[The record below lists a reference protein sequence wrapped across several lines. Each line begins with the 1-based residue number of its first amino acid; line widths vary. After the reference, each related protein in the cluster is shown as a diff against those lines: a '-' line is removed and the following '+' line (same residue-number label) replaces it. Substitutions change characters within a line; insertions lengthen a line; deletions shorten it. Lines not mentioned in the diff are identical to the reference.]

1 MEIPFKVICINDA
14 DKPSDI
20 PNSKWI
26 KKGNLYTVNKV
37 VKMIIQGGKLG
48 FYLDEVNL
56 DGCAPYSAY
65 SANRFGVILNSKV
78 LAEIELN
85 ALLKEAIEE
94 EKYEEFNR
102 EEVKKTRSEKKMAK

>member
-37 VKMIIQGGKLG
+37 VKMVIQGGRLG
-48 FYLDEVNL
+48 FHLDEVNL
-56 DGCAPYSAY
+56 EGCAPYSTYAA
-65 SANRFGVILNSKV
+65 SRFAIILNSKV

-85 ALLKEAIEE
+85 ALLREAIEE
-94 EKYEEFNR
+94 EKYEEIKIK
-102 EEVKKTRSEKKMAK
+102 EQTTK